1 MPDRIPDDP
10 TPRELLLQLRNTA
23 RDLEAIS
30 RRLDSLTETLTRS
43 YVPRGEWAE
52 ARKADDLRFGNIE
65 QDIDAQAGFRRQ
77 VAAGFA
83 VGFLLIIA
91 GAVLTLAR
99 VPGVGS

>member
-23 RDLEAIS
+23 RDLDALT
-30 RRLDSLTETLTRS
+30 RRLDTLADNLAST
-43 YVPRGEWAE
+43 YVPRGEWTE
-52 ARKADDLRFGNIE
+52 ARRADEIRFKDIE
-65 QDIDAQAGFRRQ
+65 DDIDAQAGFRRQ

-91 GAVLTLAR
+91 GAVLALAR